1 MKSVPFRAVLLILL
15 AIVAIGSV
23 TTTSND
29 SKSNATSG
37 ATATATVDGPCLE
50 TGTTLVIEY
59 GPLEKELIVRCVQDF
74 LGSSWELFEAA
85 GLSVEGTANYP
96 NSFVCRIQDLP
107 NPEAEPCS
115 GTPNVRTGSWIYFV
129 ANADNK
135 PRKWQRSPV
144 GAASRT
150 PKCGDSEAWVFSKD
164 ANASPLTKPSI
175 NECR

>member
-23 TTTSND
+23 TTTSNN
-29 SKSNATSG
+29 SSSTESRVA
-37 ATATATVDGPCLE
+37 DGPCSE
-50 TGTTLVIEY
+50 DGTTLVIEY
-59 GPLEKELIVRCVQDF
+59 GPLEQGTIVRCVQNF
-74 LGSSWELFEAA
+74 SGNGWELFEAA
-85 GLSVEGTANYP
+85 ELSVEGTADYP

-107 NPEAEPCS
+107 GAEVEPCD
-115 GTPNVRTGSWIYFV
+115 GTPSAQTGSWIYFV
-129 ANADNK
+129 ANAADE
-135 PRKWQRSPV
+135 PRNWQRSPV

-164 ANASPLTKPSI
+164 ANESPLTMPSL